1 MTLKIKQ
8 SHPPHAG
15 QEEKSLNIFIVSYSF
30 LPNVIPRM
38 QPLSFSRF
46 YTFLEPHLHPST
58 HTHPYLW
65 YQVSVLPLNFSLPII
80 SWASTMSGR
89 DFFFVLSDETWTVF
103 LFCIFSPYAHQ
114 LLLKATC
121 WTMRLFAAAPMPWS
135 WLYHKEENNSIT
147 LVDFCF
153 ICYQN
158 HIWTFHLWLD

>member
-46 YTFLEPHLHPST
+46 YTFLEPHLHPSAD
-58 HTHPYLW
+58 THPYLW

-80 SWASTMSGR
+80 SWASTMSDR
-89 DFFFVLSDETWTVF
+89 DFFVLSDETWTVF